1 MRKNESIVARKIHD
15 TYFLIDTKENY
26 SDEKCR
32 LYEINE
38 IGYFLWNNIS
48 KDNKDNS
55 LNELTALLLTALDDE
70 IDEKQVYEDVEMFVK
85 SLISMGFVV
94 GD

>member
-15 TYFLIDTKENY
+15 TYFLIDTEENY

-48 KDNKDNS
+48 KDNS

-70 IDEKQVYEDVEMFVK
+70 VDEKQVYEDVEMFVK

>member
-48 KDNKDNS
+48 KDNS
-55 LNELTALLLTALDDE
+55 LNELTALLLTALG
-70 IDEKQVYEDVEMFVK
+70 
-85 SLISMGFVV
+85 L
-94 GD
+94 

>member
-48 KDNKDNS
+48 KDNS

-70 IDEKQVYEDVEMFVK
+70 VDEKQVYEDVEMFVK

>member
-15 TYFLIDTKENY
+15 TYFLIDTKGNY

-48 KDNKDNS
+48 KDNS

-70 IDEKQVYEDVEMFVK
+70 VDEKQVYEDVEMFVK

>member
-48 KDNKDNS
+48 KDNITVLKNRPTI
-55 LNELTALLLTALDDE
+55 LLCLLL
-70 IDEKQVYEDVEMFVK
+70 IN
-85 SLISMGFVV
+85 
-94 GD
+94 

>member
-48 KDNKDNS
+48 KDNS

-70 IDEKQVYEDVEMFVK
+70 VDEKQVYEDVEMFVK
-85 SLISMGFVV
+85 SLFSMGFVV